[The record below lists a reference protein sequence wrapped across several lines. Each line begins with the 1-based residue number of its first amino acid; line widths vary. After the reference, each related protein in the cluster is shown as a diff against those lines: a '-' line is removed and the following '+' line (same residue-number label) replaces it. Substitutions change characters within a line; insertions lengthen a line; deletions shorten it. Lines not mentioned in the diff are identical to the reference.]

1 MSPEI
6 PVFERVKLFIKS
18 TRFKTAIWYSL
29 VFLILEIV
37 IGSVIYFYLRNSLY
51 TQLDLS
57 LTKQCELIY
66 NFVNEKSIDLYE
78 FKPDSIYAS
87 PDELVYDLAFEA
99 VALNPNNTFIQ
110 IRFKD
115 KIIFKTENL
124 RGSHTDLRDSSSQN
138 QLIKTFSDEKLSPHK
153 MRAAVF
159 NKNGYQIITAFPV
172 VLINDALNSL
182 TDLYVFIAPI
192 FFLISVIGG
201 TVISIKSLSRIDS
214 IIDRTKYITTRNL
227 DEKISGDEFDDEYGR
242 LAKTMNEMIIRIKKS
257 IDYMNQFSISAAH
270 ELKTPLTILRGEIEL
285 ALRSKMTPVDYK
297 EVLQSNLDET
307 LRLINIVD
315 KLFFISKTDHSLIKL
330 NKEKTELNRFVSSVV
345 EAMKTVAEDKE
356 VKLIFIEDERVY
368 AEIDKGLMNQ
378 VIYNLIE
385 NAIKFS
391 DEGKEVE
398 IRIGKN
404 NSNKALISFTN
415 EGEYIPPELHKKI
428 FERFFRIDSSRNRG
442 TGGAGLGLS
451 VVKAI
456 VEMHGGDITVES
468 NSNGLTK
475 FTIKI

>member
-6 PVFERVKLFIKS
+6 PVFERFKLFIKS

-391 DEGKEVE
+391 DEGKKVE

-456 VEMHGGDITVES
+456 LEMHGGDITVES

>member
-1 MSPEI
+1 MYDRI
-6 PVFERVKLFIKS
+6 KLFVKS

-29 VFLILEIV
+29 IFLIMEIV
-37 IGSVIYFYLRNSLY
+37 IGSVIYFYLRSSLY
-51 TQLDLS
+51 IQLDFS

-66 NFVNEKSIDLYE
+66 HFINEKSIDLYE
-78 FKPDSIYAS
+78 FTPDSIYSS

-110 IRFKD
+110 VRFKD
-115 KIIFKTENL
+115 KIIFQTENL
-124 RGSHTDLRDSSSQN
+124 KGFHAKLTDSSPEV
-138 QLIKTFSDEKLSPHK
+138 QLIKTFSDKNLSPHEI
-153 MRAAVF
+153 RAAVF
-159 NKNGYQIITAFPV
+159 NKNEYQIITAFPV

-182 TDLYVFIAPI
+182 TDLYVLIAPI

-201 TVISIKSLSRIDS
+201 ALISIKSLSRIDS
-214 IIDRTKYITTRNL
+214 IIDRTKYITARNL

-285 ALRSKMTPVDYK
+285 GLRSKMTSDEYK

-315 KLFFISKTDHSLIKL
+315 KLFFISKTDHSLIKI
-330 NKEKTELNRFVSSVV
+330 NKEKTELNSFVSSLI
-345 EAMKTVAEDKE
+345 ESMKKVAEEKN
-356 VKLIFIEDERVY
+356 VKLIYHGNENIYV
-368 AEIDKGLMNQ
+368 EIDTGLMNQ

-391 DEGKEVE
+391 DEGKDVE
-398 IRIGKN
+398 IRIDKTN
-404 NSNKALISFTN
+404 INKALISFTN
-415 EGEYIPPELHKKI
+415 EGEYIPPDLHKKI
-428 FERFFRIDSSRNRG
+428 FERFFRLESSRNRV

-451 VVKAI
+451 LVKSI
-456 VEMHGGDITVES
+456 IDMHGGEIEVSSTT
-468 NSNGLTK
+468 NGLTT
-475 FTIKI
+475 FIIKI

>member
-1 MSPEI
+1 MYDRI
-6 PVFERVKLFIKS
+6 KLFVKS

-29 VFLILEIV
+29 IFLIMEIV
-37 IGSVIYFYLRNSLY
+37 IGSVIYFYLRSSLY
-51 TQLDLS
+51 IQLDFS

-66 NFVNEKSIDLYE
+66 HFINEKSIDLYE
-78 FKPDSIYAS
+78 FTPDSIYSS

-110 IRFKD
+110 VRFKD
-115 KIIFKTENL
+115 KIIFQTENL
-124 RGSHTDLRDSSSQN
+124 KGFHAKLTDSSPEV
-138 QLIKTFSDEKLSPHK
+138 QLIKTFSDKNLSPHEI
-153 MRAAVF
+153 RAAVF
-159 NKNGYQIITAFPV
+159 NKNEYQIITAFPV

-182 TDLYVFIAPI
+182 TDLYVLIAPI

-201 TVISIKSLSRIDS
+201 ALISIKSLSRIDS
-214 IIDRTKYITTRNL
+214 IIDRTKYITARNL

-285 ALRSKMTPVDYK
+285 GLRSKMTSDEYK

-315 KLFFISKTDHSLIKL
+315 KLFFISKTDHSLIKI
-330 NKEKTELNRFVSSVV
+330 NKEKTELNSFVSSLI
-345 EAMKTVAEDKE
+345 ESMKKVAEEKN
-356 VKLIFIEDERVY
+356 VKLKYHGNENIYV
-368 AEIDKGLMNQ
+368 EIDTGLMNQ

-391 DEGKEVE
+391 DEGKDVE
-398 IRIGKN
+398 IRIDKTN
-404 NSNKALISFTN
+404 INKALISFTN
-415 EGEYIPPELHKKI
+415 EGEYIPPDLHKKI
-428 FERFFRIDSSRNRG
+428 FERFFRLESSRNRV

-451 VVKAI
+451 LVKSI
-456 VEMHGGDITVES
+456 IEMHGGEIEVSSTT
-468 NSNGLTK
+468 NGLTT
-475 FTIKI
+475 FIIKI